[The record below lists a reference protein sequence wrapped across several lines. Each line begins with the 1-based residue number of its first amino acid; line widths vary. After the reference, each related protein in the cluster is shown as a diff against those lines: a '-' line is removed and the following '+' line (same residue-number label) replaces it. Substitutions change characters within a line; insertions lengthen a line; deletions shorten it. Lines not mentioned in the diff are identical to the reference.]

1 MSASAAYWKSKRH
14 DKEAA
19 KDLMLSMD
27 TTNDEKRK
35 FVHEQEACNISGESL
50 DVEDEY
56 IDDEYVH
63 NKMLKICDI
72 CGKYG
77 GSRTVILIS
86 FAKK

>member
-1 MSASAAYWKSKRH
+1 
-14 DKEAA
+14 
-19 KDLMLSMD
+19 MLSMD

-35 FVHEQEACNISGESL
+35 FVNVLEACNISEESL

>member
-1 MSASAAYWKSKRH
+1 
-14 DKEAA
+14 
-19 KDLMLSMD
+19 MLSMD
-27 TTNDEKRK
+27 TINDEKHK
-35 FVHEQEACNISGESL
+35 LVKELEACNNSKESL

-77 GSRTVILIS
+77 GSKTVILNS
-86 FAKK
+86 FANK

>member
-35 FVHEQEACNISGESL
+35 FVNVLEACNISEESL

-56 IDDEYVH
+56 ITRCWRFVTYVES
-63 NKMLKICDI
+63 MVAV
-72 CGKYG
+72 GQ
-77 GSRTVILIS
+77 
-86 FAKK
+86 

>member
-1 MSASAAYWKSKRH
+1 
-14 DKEAA
+14 
-19 KDLMLSMD
+19 MLSMD

-35 FVHEQEACNISGESL
+35 FVNELEACNISEESL

-72 CGKYG
+72 CGKYALRNKMVMN
-77 GSRTVILIS
+77 S
-86 FAKK
+86 